1 MPFCALFSL
10 ILRETHYLV
19 IVLIR
24 LIKESLIF
32 AVISLTV
39 NKLRTF
45 LSLLGI
51 TIGIFAIILVYS
63 IVDSLEK
70 NIRDSVSQLGDNV
83 VYVQKWPW
91 GGGGEYAWWKYLNR
105 PVPLSKESDLLR
117 KRSQYAEN
125 IAFGTSLG
133 GATAKRNGMDA
144 GGVEVLG
151 ITYEYNQIW
160 DFDLKEGRYFTENEM
175 NGGKSYCIIGANIEE
190 GLFPGGESALG
201 EQISIRGQKLT
212 VIGVFEKVGESL
224 VGQSYD
230 KMVLV
235 PFKFVRTVV
244 NTDKNDGNLI
254 MVSAKEGISLAQL
267 KDELTGLMRSI
278 RRLRPGADDNFAL
291 NDPSLI
297 SNQLDGLFGVLGLV
311 GTVIGGFSILV
322 GGFGIA
328 NIMFVSVRERTN
340 EIGIQKAL
348 GAKNFVVLIQFLTES
363 IVLCLLGGAAGLF
376 LVYLGAL
383 AAAKAFD
390 FDIFLSTRNIIVGLG
405 LSGVIGLLSGFI
417 PAWMASRL
425 DPVEAIRMQA

>member
-1 MPFCALFSL
+1 MLCNYLRKCKSSIIDAFLCAFLANFERNPIPSDRSPTPHQRKPFVCCYFTDSKQIENLPFPAWNHHRDICNHLGLFDC
-10 ILRETHYLV
+10 R
-19 IVLIR
+19 
-24 LIKESLIF
+24 F
-32 AVISLTV
+32 
-39 NKLRTF
+39 F
-45 LSLLGI
+45 G
-51 TIGIFAIILVYS
+51 
-63 IVDSLEK
+63 K

-125 IAFGTSLG
+125 VAFGTSSG

-151 ITYEYNQIW
+151 VTFEYNQIW
-160 DFDLKEGRYFTENEM
+160 DFELEEGRYFTETEM
-175 NGGKSYCIIGANIEE
+175 YGGKPYCIIGANIAE
-190 GLFPGGESALG
+190 GLFPGGESPIG
-201 EQISIRGQKLT
+201 EQITIRGQKWV

-244 NTDKNDGNLI
+244 NTDRNDGNLI
-254 MVSAKEGISLAQL
+254 MVSAKEGITLAQL

-311 GTVIGGFSILV
+311 GPLLV
-322 GGFGIA
+322 VFLFWLA
-328 NIMFVSVRERTN
+328 
-340 EIGIQKAL
+340 AL
-348 GAKNFVVLIQFLTES
+348 GLPT
-363 IVLCLLGGAAGLF
+363 LC
-376 LVYLGAL
+376 
-383 AAAKAFD
+383 
-390 FDIFLSTRNIIVGLG
+390 S
-405 LSGVIGLLSGFI
+405 
-417 PAWMASRL
+417 
-425 DPVEAIRMQA
+425 